1 MYGGAARPPVFDAP
15 LDVWY
20 AWLGTGLVSLAVAG
34 TVLAFPAASPGDAG
48 AVADAVD
55 EVAASE
61 YDAREEVA
69 VPAEELRLGPLT
81 VGLRAGGETAHA
93 RFEYGPVTP
102 VRDGEL
108 RPVLAG
114 TPPETVFADAEAF
127 RATVERAQRRDRT
140 WRDAP
145 QTLRVRRVS
154 WGEVDATLVG

>member
-1 MYGGAARPPVFDAP
+1 MFDAP

-61 YDAREEVA
+61 YDACEEVA

-108 RPVLAG
+108 RAVLAG
-114 TPPETVFADAEAF
+114 RPPDAVFADPGAF
-127 RATVERAQRRDRT
+127 RAAVERAQRRDRT

-145 QTLRVRRVS
+145 RTLQVRCVS